1 MNLPPSSNF
10 LESVPLLLC
19 EGDSDER
26 LLDRIFNTRELKAQ
40 QVGGTRNL
48 RPTAA
53 YFTQQDQLV
62 FTIQDRD
69 FRPLSEAEECY
80 SENYT
85 GRHFM
90 WRRHELENYLIEPRV
105 VANCFKRLQPHSKI
119 TLPETEDSARHWIRD
134 LAQALLEDQAGR
146 RTAWELHHQLHDTFP
161 TISSISQGNAILSRE
176 EWQNRLITTMEEMRS
191 QTQQFEGF
199 VQTTDADI
207 LQNYE
212 ANLQAFSEHS
222 FLDTDGHLKDFGGRE
237 MVQKIYQEVQIN
249 VSRYGLQNF
258 QTDLVNSFVEEWN
271 RDSSFLQPNDF
282 DDLSAAIQRL
292 IGVLSIGD

>member
-10 LESVPLLLC
+10 LTSVPLLLC

-40 QVGGTRNL
+40 QVGGVGNL
-48 RPTAA
+48 RPAAA
-53 YFTQQDQLV
+53 YLTRQNQPV

-80 SENYT
+80 DPNYAD
-85 GRHFM
+85 RHFM

-105 VANCFKRLQPHSKI
+105 VANCFKQLQPYSKV
-119 TLPETEDSARHWIRD
+119 TLPETENSARHWIKN
-134 LAQALLEDQAGR
+134 LAQDLLEDQAGR
-146 RTAWELHHQLHDTFP
+146 QTAWELRRQLHDTFP
-161 TISSISQGNAILSRE
+161 TISSISQENAILSRE
-176 EWQNRLITTMEEMRS
+176 EWQNRLITAMEEMRS

-199 VQTTDADI
+199 VQTTDTNI

-212 ANLQAFSEHS
+212 TNLQAFSEHS
-222 FLDTDGHLKDFGGRE
+222 FLDMDGHLKDFGGHE
-237 MVQKIYQEVQIN
+237 MVLKIYQEARIN
-249 VSRYGLQNF
+249 VRHYGLQDF

-271 RDSSFLQPNDF
+271 RDPSFLQPNDF
-282 DDLSAAIQRL
+282 DDLRAAIRRL
-292 IGVLSIGD
+292 AGASSQTS

>member
-53 YFTQQDQLV
+53 YFTQQNQLV

-119 TLPETEDSARHWIRD
+119 TLPEVEDSARHWIRD
-134 LAQALLEDQAGR
+134 LAQSLLEDQAGR
-146 RTAWELHHQLHDTFP
+146 RTSWELRHQLHDTFP
-161 TISSISQGNAILSRE
+161 TTSSRSQGNAIQSRE
-176 EWQNRLITTMEEMRS
+176 EWQNRLISEMNEIRS
-191 QTQQFEGF
+191 QVRQFEEF
-199 VQTTDADI
+199 VRTTDTDI

-212 ANLQAFSEHS
+212 ANLQVFSEPS

-271 RDSSFLQPNDF
+271 CDPSFLRPNDF
-282 DDLSAAIQRL
+282 SDLNAAIRRL
-292 IGVLSIGD
+292 TGAASRAS

>member
-1 MNLPPSSNF
+1 MNLPPSSSF

-40 QVGGTRNL
+40 QVGGARNI
-48 RPTAA
+48 RPAAA
-53 YFTQQDQLV
+53 YLTRQNQPV

-80 SENYT
+80 SQNYAD
-85 GRHFM
+85 RHFM

-105 VANCFKRLQPHSKI
+105 VANCFKQLQPYSKV
-119 TLPETEDSARHWIRD
+119 TLPETENSARHWIKELARD
-134 LAQALLEDQAGR
+134 LLEDQAGR
-146 RTAWELHHQLHDTFP
+146 QTAWELRRQLHDTFP
-161 TISSISQGNAILSRE
+161 TTSSISQENAIQSRE
-176 EWQNRLITTMEEMRS
+176 EWQNRLINEMEEIRS
-191 QTQQFEGF
+191 QARQFEEF

-212 ANLQAFSEHS
+212 AKLQIFSEPS
-222 FLDTDGHLKDFGGRE
+222 FLNTDRHLRDFGGHE
-237 MVQKIYQEVQIN
+237 MVQMIYQEARIN
-249 VSRYGLQNF
+249 IRRYGIQEF
-258 QTDLVNSFVEEWN
+258 QTDLVESFVEEWN

-282 DDLSAAIQRL
+282 DDLSAAIRRL
-292 IGVLSIGD
+292 TGASSRTN

>member
-1 MNLPPSSNF
+1 MNLPPSSSF

-26 LLDRIFNTRELKAQ
+26 LLDRIFNTSELKAQ
-40 QVGGTRNL
+40 QVGGFRNL

-53 YFTQQDQLV
+53 YLALQNQPV

-80 SENYT
+80 SENYAE
-85 GRHFM
+85 RHFM

-105 VANCFKRLQPHSKI
+105 VANCFKQLQPYSKV
-119 TLPETEDSARHWIRD
+119 TLPEAEDSVRDWIKN

-146 RTAWELHHQLHDTFP
+146 RTSWELRRQLRDTFP
-161 TISSISQGNAILSRE
+161 TAFSISQGSAIQSHE
-176 EWQNRLITTMEEMRS
+176 EWQNYLINEMKEIRS
-191 QTQQFEGF
+191 QARQFEEF
-199 VQTTDADI
+199 VQTTDANI

-212 ANLQAFSEHS
+212 VNLQDFSEPS
-222 FLDTDGHLKDFGGRE
+222 FLNTDGHLRDFGGHE
-237 MVQKIYQEVQIN
+237 MVQKIHQEAQIN
-249 VSRYGLQNF
+249 VNRYSIQEF
-258 QTDLVNSFVEEWN
+258 QTDLIESFVEEWN

-282 DDLSAAIQRL
+282 DDLSAAIRRL
-292 IGVLSIGD
+292 TGA